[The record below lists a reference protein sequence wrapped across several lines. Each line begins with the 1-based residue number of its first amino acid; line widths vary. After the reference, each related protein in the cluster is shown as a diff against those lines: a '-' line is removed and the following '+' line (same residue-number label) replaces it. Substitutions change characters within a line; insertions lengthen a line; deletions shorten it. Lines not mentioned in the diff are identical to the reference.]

1 LESLRILVVDDEPA
15 VQRAEI
21 RSLESAGHSCVA
33 AASIDDARTALST
46 GPFDLA
52 LIDIRIGPESG
63 LDLARLV
70 NADFPAVGTLM
81 VTGTADFTS
90 VNDARRAGALDYL
103 VKPVS
108 HTELLAAITRA
119 AEVNRR
125 RQGRPA
131 PELSIPAPQARPR
144 KSDPAIDVAT
154 GPPIDRLFRA
164 MIREGAS
171 DLHLSVGMP
180 PLIRRDGQMR
190 PLDAGAPVLSAEDVI
205 QLLDPI
211 VPGKNRHE
219 FENRHDSDF
228 AYEIEGV
235 SRFRGNIFL
244 DRRGMGAVFRTV
256 PTRIV
261 TAEELAL
268 SPAVLQL
275 CSLRKGLVLVTGP
288 TGSGKSTTLAAL
300 IDHINRTRA
309 DHIVTIEDPIEFVHA
324 NQRCLVNQR
333 EVHTHTRSF
342 KDALRA
348 ALREDPDV
356 VLIGEMRD
364 LETVAIALETAETGH
379 LVFGTLHT
387 TSAVSTVD
395 RIIDQFPA
403 DRQPQIRLMLADS
416 LQAVIAQT
424 LCRRVGGGRVA
435 AFELLFAN
443 TAISN
448 LIREAKTFQIPSLMQ
463 VGRSAGMT
471 SLNESLFELV
481 RSGTVARDEARS
493 HSMDKPGLDAM
504 FAKAGLGK
512 RPEV

>member
-21 RSLESAGHSCVA
+21 RSLESAGHTCLA
-33 AASIDDARTALST
+33 ASSIDDARAALST

-52 LIDIRIGPESG
+52 LIDIRIGRESG

-70 NADFPAVGTLM
+70 STNFPAVGTLM

-108 HTELLAAITRA
+108 HSELLAAITRA

-125 RQGRPA
+125 RQGRLAVEVPA
-131 PELSIPAPQARPR
+131 VVQPPAKAPDAAVDIE
-144 KSDPAIDVAT
+144 K
-154 GPPIDRLFRA
+154 GPPIDRFFRA

-171 DLHLSVGMP
+171 DLHLSAGMP

-190 PLDAGAPVLSAEDVI
+190 PLDSSASALSAEDVI

-211 VPGKNRHE
+211 VPGKNRQE
-219 FENRHDSDF
+219 FEERHDSDF
-228 AYEIEGV
+228 AYEIEGL
-235 SRFRGNIFL
+235 SRFRGNVFL

-261 TAEELAL
+261 TASELDL

-275 CSLRKGLVLVTGP
+275 CTLRKGLVLVTGP

-300 IDHINRTRA
+300 IDHINRTRT
-309 DHIVTIEDPIEFVHA
+309 DHIVTIEDPIEFVHP

-403 DRQPQIRLMLADS
+403 DRQPQIRLMLADT

-424 LCRRVGGGRVA
+424 LCRRVNGGRVA
-435 AFELLFAN
+435 AFELLFTN

-463 VGRSAGMT
+463 VGRSAGML
-471 SLNESLFELV
+471 SLNESLFVLF
-481 RSGTVARDEARS
+481 RSGTIARDEARI
-493 HSMDKPGLDAM
+493 HSFD
-504 FAKAGLGK
+504 
-512 RPEV
+512 